1 MSPVEWKSPSAAFEF
16 GSASSARSLG
26 AHDGHG
32 WWPTRAQFAEH
43 IERTLG
49 AANDRTTTRA
59 ERLAASSEIGVI
71 MSQSRYPSERRH
83 DAYEAFEPLAELRRE
98 LLGTEP

>member
-1 MSPVEWKSPSAAFEF
+1 MEESVCAVRVWERESRAFT
-16 GSASSARSLG
+16 GSARWHAR
-26 AHDGHG
+26 
-32 WWPTRAQFAEH
+32 WPTRAQFADY
-43 IERTLG
+43 IERMLAT
-49 AANDRTTTRA
+49 AYDRTTTRA
-59 ERLAASSEIGVI
+59 ERMVSSSEISVN